1 MATAPPGTRRR
12 TSTATSLALASLAL
26 LGLGANARAADTYA
40 DAVEP
45 ILSQYC
51 YGCHGQGA
59 KKGNVDLEA
68 LGAQAEPNGSR
79 TAWAAVLRNLRS
91 GVMPPAGKPRPGKDE
106 LAKVEAWI
114 KSAALKV
121 DPADPDPGRVTI
133 RRLNRAEYRNT
144 IRDLMG
150 IEYNTEEEFPADDTG
165 YGFDTIGDVLAVS
178 PLLLEKYLQAAESIV
193 AKSVPTVTRI
203 TPERDLFVELFR
215 GRSRPSRLP
224 MTETSKVFKAIDVEK
239 AGDYRVVLDLA
250 ARGAYSPAKVKV
262 DITLDDKPAW
272 TGTFAWGQEGA
283 RVIELPVTWA
293 VGDHVLAIHVEPI
306 EAKDKAKPKD
316 APKTDAPKD
325 EREAARRKEAQERQ
339 QKNPFELR
347 IQSVKVRGP
356 LGDNSGVH
364 PPRYEKFFGNQD
376 PPPASDPVA
385 RKAHAR
391 KVIER
396 FAARAFRR
404 PVGPEVLDRLVAL
417 AESVMTIP
425 GKTFEEGVSQA
436 FVGVLASPRF
446 LFRVE
451 EPDPK
456 SPAGKHP
463 FVDEYALASRLSY
476 FLWSTMPDDTLFDLA
491 RKSQLRANLPAQVER
506 MLKDARSEALVKNFT
521 GQWLQTRDVEGIAI
535 NARAVLRRDR
545 RPGSS
550 GRFGGNVP
558 FELDRDLRGLL
569 QRETEMTVSHVL
581 KEDRPLTEL
590 IDADYTFL
598 NERLAKHYE
607 IPDIKGQQMRKVTLP
622 KGSPRGGILTQGA
635 FLIVTSNP
643 TRTSPVKRGLFLLDN
658 ILGTPP
664 PPPPNNVPDLD
675 VADKEIN
682 GRQPSM
688 RELMEIHR
696 KDPLCN
702 SCHSRMDPL
711 GLAFENFNALGLY
724 RETER
729 GQKVDPAGTLITGE
743 KFQGV
748 KELKTI
754 LTVQYRRNYHD
765 CLSEKL
771 LTYAIGRGMEPSDV
785 EGLDRV
791 VARLESG
798 GGTLKALISGVVE
811 SPQFLKRRQPPKL
824 AAGESKPST
833 GTE

>member
-1 MATAPPGTRRR
+1 MATAPQGTRRR
-12 TSTATSLALASLAL
+12 TSFATNLAILAL
-26 LGLGANARAADTYA
+26 LGSGVNARADGTYA
-40 DAVEP
+40 EVVEP
-45 ILSQYC
+45 ILAEHC

-79 TAWAAVLRNLRS
+79 TAWATVLKNLRS
-91 GVMPPAGKPRPGKDE
+91 GVMPPAGKPRPSQAE
-106 LAKVEAWI
+106 LDKVEAWI
-114 KSAALKV
+114 KTAALKV
-121 DPADPDPGRVTI
+121 NPADPDPGRVTI
-133 RRLNRAEYRNT
+133 RRLNRVEYRNT

-150 IEYNTEEEFPADDTG
+150 VEYNTEEEFPADDTG

-178 PLLLEKYLQAAESIV
+178 PLLLEKYLQAAETIV

-203 TPERDLFVELFR
+203 TPERDLIVEMFR

-224 MTETSKVFKAIDVEK
+224 MTEKSRVTKSIDIEK
-239 AGDYRVVLDLA
+239 PGDYKVVLDMA
-250 ARGAYSPAKVKV
+250 ARGAYNPAKVKV
-262 DITLDDKPAW
+262 DIALDDKPAW

-283 RVIELPVTWA
+283 KVIELPVTWA
-293 VGDHVLAIHVEPI
+293 VGDHLLAINVEPI
-306 EAKDKAKPKD
+306 EEKGKARDEPK
-316 APKTDAPKD
+316 KDAPKD
-325 EREAARRKEAQERQ
+325 EREEARRKEAQARQ
-339 QKNPFELR
+339 QRNPFELR

-356 LGDNSGVH
+356 LGGNSGVH
-364 PPRYEKFFGNQD
+364 PPRYEKFFGQQD
-376 PPPASDPVA
+376 PPPASDPAA

-396 FAARAFRR
+396 FATRAYRR
-404 PVGPEVLDRLVAL
+404 PVDAEVLDRLVAL
-417 AESVMTIP
+417 ADSVMSVP

-446 LFRVE
+446 VFKVE
-451 EPDPK
+451 DVDPR
-456 SPAGKHP
+456 SPAGQHP
-463 FVDEYALASRLSY
+463 FVDDYALASRLSY
-476 FLWSTMPDDTLFDLA
+476 FLWSTMPDDTLIQLA
-491 RKSQLRANLPAQVER
+491 QKGQLRANLKAQVER
-506 MLKDARSEALVKNFT
+506 MLKDSRSEALVKNFT
-521 GQWLQTRDVEGIAI
+521 GQWLQTRDVEGIPI

-569 QRETEMTVSHVL
+569 QRETEMTVAYVL

-590 IDADYTFL
+590 LDADYTFL

-607 IPDIKGQQMRKVTLP
+607 IPDIKGPQMRKVTLP

-696 KDPLCN
+696 KDPLCH

-743 KFQGV
+743 KFLGV
-748 KELKTI
+748 SELKKI
-754 LTVQYRRNYHD
+754 LSVQYRRNYYS
-765 CLSEKL
+765 CLAEKL

-785 EGLDRV
+785 EGLDRTI
-791 VARLESG
+791 ARLESG
-798 GGTLKALISGVVE
+798 GTFRSLIAGVVE
-811 SPQFLKRRQPPKL
+811 SPQFLKRRQVAKV
-824 AAGESKPST
+824 ASGESKPTT